1 EPAAM
6 RATGLEVADIFRQ
19 VGPAY
24 RQDHADAISGG
35 QRRVM
40 RAIERCR
47 TAALGGHVEQCDVC
61 GHQRIAFN
69 SCRDRHCPKC
79 QSLVRAQWLE
89 DRQAELLPVE
99 YFHVVFTVPQEIAA
113 IAYQNKAVVYDILF
127 HATAETLRTIAA
139 DRRHLGAEIGFIAIL
154 HTWGQNLLHHPHL
167 HCVVPGGGVAPD
179 GQRWIACRPGFFLP
193 VRVLWRRFRRL
204 FLTQWRQAFDEGEL
218 RFFNSLA
225 ALQGADAF
233 ARYLAPA
240 TQADW
245 VVYAKAP
252 FGGPQQV
259 LDYLGRYT
267 HRVAISNNRLIDFGD
282 GQVAFAWKDY
292 RHESRRK
299 VMCLDAQEFVRRFLL
314 HVLPTGFQRIRHY
327 GLLANRVT
335 ARSSS
340 TAVAHCWRHPRR
352 SSSCRLPRWTIG
364 IAINASPASRCA
376 TARFA
381 GVARWCASN
390 PSCREPCRAVHRARH
405 HERDL
410 EPSVPALLAA
420 SRNEPAVPLHA
431 HTHRRSEPLAPHP
444 SRLSWHTPGQLEPH
458 SSIGEHASRCCTI
471 GPGHGPIDC

>member
-1 EPAAM
+1 M

-193 VRVLWRRFRRL
+193 VRVLSRLFRRL
-204 FLTQWRQAFDEGEL
+204 FLTQLRQAFDEGEL
-218 RFFNSLA
+218 RFFNDLA
-225 ALQGADAF
+225 VLKRSDAF
-233 ARYLAPA
+233 ASYLAPVA
-240 TQADW
+240 RAEW
-245 VVYAKAP
+245 IVYAKAP

-267 HRVAISNNRLIDFGD
+267 HRVAISNNRLIDFAD
-282 GQVAFAWKDY
+282 GRVAFAWKDY

-314 HVLPTGFQRIRHY
+314 HVLPRGFQRIRHY
-327 GLLANRVT
+327 GLLANRY
-335 ARSSS
+335 RQIKLD
-340 TAVAHCWRHPRR
+340 R
-352 SSSCRLPRWTIG
+352 CRQ
-364 IAINASPASRCA
+364 
-376 TARFA
+376 
-381 GVARWCASN
+381 
-390 PSCREPCRAVHRARH
+390 
-405 HERDL
+405 
-410 EPSVPALLAA
+410 LLAA
-420 SRNEPAVPLHA
+420 PAPIVELPDAALDY
-431 HTHRRSEPLAPHP
+431 RDRYQ
-444 SRLSWHTPGQLEPH
+444 RLTGVSLRACPQCGRGQMVRIESFLPGTLPRGPPPTPP
-458 SSIGEHASRCCTI
+458 
-471 GPGHGPIDC
+471 